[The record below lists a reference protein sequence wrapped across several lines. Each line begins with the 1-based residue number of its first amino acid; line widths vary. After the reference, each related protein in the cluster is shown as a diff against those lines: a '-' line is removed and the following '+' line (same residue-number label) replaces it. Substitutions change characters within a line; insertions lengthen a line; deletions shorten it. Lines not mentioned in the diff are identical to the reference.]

1 MDLVP
6 LAWVM
11 MLAHFPFYKIQ
22 QLRDEVTKLSGE
34 VKQRE
39 VEIDSIRKE
48 LEEMKENFK
57 NDLATQSR
65 FNAANNHSIIQ
76 LRQRFDDFSERVKYL
91 NVAVKDFLEEEDQQ
105 IETNESNHKI
115 SVLEENVRR
124 LLQVVRTN
132 VDNAS
137 SNQME
142 RDAILNMLKVTAKQK
157 HQTLSEVVKVYIDK
171 QEKGKV
177 ALLYEVDRLLDVIR
191 GKQPSVK
198 SRPTPKQVDLKLLK
212 SQVATLR

>member
-1 MDLVP
+1 
-6 LAWVM
+6 
-11 MLAHFPFYKIQ
+11 
-22 QLRDEVTKLSGE
+22 
-34 VKQRE
+34 
-39 VEIDSIRKE
+39 
-48 LEEMKENFK
+48 MKENFK

-91 NVAVKDFLEEEDQQ
+91 NVAVKDFLEEEDQK